1 MTLDPSVIR
10 SIPLAD
16 GTPGQLGPRLA
27 GISGDGNDVVVTDLA
42 TGSVTSVS
50 AHVRGHQ
57 EVLSVELSG
66 NHLVWATGAWAS
78 YEPGVAPCSVGGAVS
93 WTVWARDLEAGTDA
107 EIAMGKNTDT
117 ESCAAYCPDIA
128 VDGDL
133 LAYAVED
140 HERASKEATTLVIRS
155 LVTGEIVRTVDTDLY
170 IEDLAISDEDVAF
183 IDGHLSTD
191 PYSDIESPR
200 LIVSTTDSPALRL
213 IETGQ
218 YVDSLSFVNGRLA
231 WLGDEAD
238 DEEVWT
244 ADVKDLK
251 PVALTHDGD
260 RRYSDPYSSG
270 DYVVWSDGPL
280 YYFGTRIDVWSQHD
294 STIHSV
300 VPFPSS
306 YSSTG
311 EPLAPEPGAG
321 EVYSAWVDGSWLLWN
336 GSIFK
341 SAAEYSDVLQGCL
354 LSDAGIS

>member
-1 MTLDPSVIR
+1 MRRSALVVLSVLAVSCSALRASPAPSDLASMPPSSAPSADGSPTWNPTPSQGVTPPPPTPSAPPPSSPHQATPAPPSPSASSPTAAVTLDPSVIR

-117 ESCAAYCPDIA
+117 ESCAAYFPDIA

-251 PVALTHDGD
+251 PVA
-260 RRYSDPYSSG
+260 
-270 DYVVWSDGPL
+270 
-280 YYFGTRIDVWSQHD
+280 
-294 STIHSV
+294 
-300 VPFPSS
+300 
-306 YSSTG
+306 
-311 EPLAPEPGAG
+311 
-321 EVYSAWVDGSWLLWN
+321 
-336 GSIFK
+336 
-341 SAAEYSDVLQGCL
+341 
-354 LSDAGIS
+354 